1 METHTTVEHPF
12 ETLEVFCVLCKSD
25 IPGTFVGRTSAIA
38 GRQKH
43 AKETGHGEVYMEIH
57 KQTKPSRV
65 E

>member
-12 ETLEVFCVLCKSD
+12 ESLCVFCILCKSD

-57 KQTKPSRV
+57 KQIQESRV

>member
-1 METHTTVEHPF
+1 MEKYQKHEHS
-12 ETLEVFCVLCKSD
+12 LEQMKVFCIICKSD

-43 AKETGHGEVYMEIH
+43 AKETGHNEVYMEIH
-57 KQTKPSRV
+57 KQIQESRV